1 MEPAAAT
8 RTEVTVKLSLTRDEE
23 RLLLARAT
31 EKGQD
36 VADYL
41 RTLVEQDLKRP
52 PALSEILAPI
62 HEEFRQSGMT
72 EDELSALIEE
82 AREEVWQE
90 KQRGKAAP

>member
-8 RTEVTVKLSLTRDEE
+8 RTEVTVKLSLTPEE
-23 RLLLARAT
+23 KRTLLARAT

-41 RTLVEQDLKRP
+41 RTLVEEDLKRP

-62 HEEFRQSGMT
+62 HEEFRQSGMS
-72 EDELSALIEE
+72 EDELSALIED
-82 AREEVWQE
+82 AREAAWKE
-90 KQRGKAAP
+90 KQRSKAAP

>member
-1 MEPAAAT
+1 MEPTAAT
-8 RTEVTVKLSLTRDEE
+8 RTEMTVKLSLTPEEE
-23 RLLLARAT
+23 RMLVARAT
-31 EKGQD
+31 EKGQE

-72 EDELSALIEE
+72 EDELSALIED